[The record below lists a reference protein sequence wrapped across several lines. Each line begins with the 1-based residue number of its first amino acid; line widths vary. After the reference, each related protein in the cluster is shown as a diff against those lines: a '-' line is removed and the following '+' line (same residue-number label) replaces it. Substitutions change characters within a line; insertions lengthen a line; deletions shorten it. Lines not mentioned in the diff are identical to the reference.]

1 MNHILLFG
9 MPSGGE
15 LFLIVLAI
23 IMLFGSKKIPELARG
38 LGKGIREIKNATNEI
53 QREIREGAKD
63 TGIPSSNPLDIKKQ
77 VENMINNDPDVKV
90 KPETSISETETKT
103 ELASSTKLNSKPETQ
118 N

>member
-1 MNHILLFG
+1 MNHVLLFG
-9 MPSGGE
+9 MPGGGE
-15 LFLIVLAI
+15 LFVIVLVI

-63 TGIPSSNPLDIKKQ
+63 MGIPSNPLDIKKQ

>member
-1 MNHILLFG
+1 MNYVLLFG
-9 MPSGGE
+9 MPGGGE
-15 LFLIVLAI
+15 LFVIVLAI

-63 TGIPSSNPLDIKKQ
+63 MGVPSNPLDIKKQ
-77 VENMINNDPDVKV
+77 VENMINNDHDVKV
-90 KPETSISETETKT
+90 KPENSISE
-103 ELASSTKLNSKPETQ
+103 PETQ